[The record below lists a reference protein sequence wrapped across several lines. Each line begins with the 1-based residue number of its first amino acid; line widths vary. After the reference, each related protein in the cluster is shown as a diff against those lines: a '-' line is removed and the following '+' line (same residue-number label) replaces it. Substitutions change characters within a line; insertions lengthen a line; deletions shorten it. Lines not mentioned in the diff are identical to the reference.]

1 MKESWVSNDIG
12 SVGCTLLAE
21 DRHATNARA
30 PNAGVPLNERY
41 IKLLFH
47 SQGLF
52 CISMATFKCSSMCIL
67 LHSIDSLT
75 ASVEC
80 AVLPDQFPRRPAC
93 WATQICTVNA
103 LGFDI
108 PSSRIYSAVPAPL
121 ISESWCH
128 FVFTRY
134 RHVICEDNCADDS
147 ISTNPRMKQNAT
159 EPSRTLPRLIA
170 GSRSLS
176 RFVGTP
182 WDTTQRYR
190 IKATNIE
197 SKISVGPTLEKSLIS
212 GLF

>member
-80 AVLPDQFPRRPAC
+80 AVLPDQFPRRPEC

-128 FVFTRY
+128 FVFLTFCLVWVRLVRDLLTS
-134 RHVICEDNCADDS
+134 RHQQIPHRKSFHQTLSQHGSIFCLSAYVSICQHAMSQCLGFEC
-147 ISTNPRMKQNAT
+147 
-159 EPSRTLPRLIA
+159 
-170 GSRSLS
+170 
-176 RFVGTP
+176 
-182 WDTTQRYR
+182 
-190 IKATNIE
+190 
-197 SKISVGPTLEKSLIS
+197 
-212 GLF
+212 